1 MGLLNVGNI
10 ISSDAGKAIIEKFE
24 KLFPASYQ
32 NGGIIVHKNPKFIN
46 DEELRQH
53 ITNSHS
59 SASASAGGSLVGAP
73 YQNGGGILPNMKFG
87 ITPFIGTETYK
98 EGGIVSGIGSVL
110 PSTILS
116 PFNQIGNIVRPNSLQ
131 INTSRQA
138 IINKNRI

>member
-1 MGLLNVGNI
+1 MGLFNVGNI
-10 ISSDAGKAIIEKFE
+10 ISSDAGRGIIEKFE

-46 DEELRQH
+46 DEELKQY
-53 ITNSHS
+53 IKNSHS
-59 SASASAGGSLVGAP
+59 YASASAGGRLVGAP
-73 YQNGGGILPNMKFG
+73 YQMGGGIFPTVNRG
-87 ITPFIGTETYK
+87 IVPFIGTETYK

-131 INTSRQA
+131 INRSRQA
-138 IINKNRI
+138 IINKNLI